1 MCSVSIRSRRSAQVI
16 VSDRSHDTG
25 TGADPYNSGFD
36 RVMLSPGVEFTKV
49 VDEANN
55 RVIKLYADVEVPIYY
70 RANAANNAGT
80 EGQLVAPYL
89 IKVVAKLQFLSNAN
103 RTGALMAR
111 RFAAMQRQYRGV
123 Q

>member
-1 MCSVSIRSRRSAQVI
+1 MLGLDKITPLAQVI
-16 VSDRSHDTG
+16 VSHRNHDTG

-55 RVIKLYADVEVPIYY
+55 RVIKLYADIEVPIYY

-89 IKVVAKLQFLSNAN
+89 IKVVGSYNF
-103 RTGALMAR
+103 
-111 RFAAMQRQYRGV
+111 
-123 Q
+123 